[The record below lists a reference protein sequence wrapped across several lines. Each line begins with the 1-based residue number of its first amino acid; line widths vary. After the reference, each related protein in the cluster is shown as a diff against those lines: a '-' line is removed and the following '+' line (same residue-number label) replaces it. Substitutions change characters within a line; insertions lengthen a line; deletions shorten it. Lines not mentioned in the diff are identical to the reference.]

1 MATDLDLQ
9 EYLGGDFI
17 KGRDVDEP
25 LLLTI
30 SDVTE
35 QGFKDGSKKPVLHF
49 TETDQV
55 APLGRQN
62 LKRLMD
68 KFGERT
74 SLWVGRQVLLTQG
87 AEYQGNP
94 SLIVSP
100 YSNKRQPGAAAAGEA
115 APAQRRGVQAEPA
128 QRAAPAPAQ
137 RRAAPVVDDDPEDIP
152 F

>member
-1 MATDLDLQ
+1 MATDLDLN

-17 KGRDVDEP
+17 KGRDCDEP
-25 LLLTI
+25 MLLTI
-30 SDVTE
+30 ADVTE
-35 QGFKDGSKKPVLHF
+35 QGFKDGSKKPILHF
-49 TETDQV
+49 NETDQI

-68 KFGERT
+68 KYGERT

-94 SLIVSP
+94 SLIISP
-100 YSNKRQPGAAAAGEA
+100 YSNKPRSGAALAPAAGAAA
-115 APAQRRGVQAEPA
+115 PA
-128 QRAAPAPAQ
+128 
-137 RRAAPVVDDDPEDIP
+137 RRAAPVVDADPEVIP

>member
-1 MATDLDLQ
+1 MATDLDLN

-17 KGRDVDEP
+17 KGRDCAEP
-25 LLLTI
+25 MLLTI

-35 QGFKDGSKKPVLHF
+35 QGFKDGSKKPILHF
-49 TETDQV
+49 EETDQV
-55 APLGRQN
+55 APLGRLN

-68 KFGERT
+68 KLTERT

-100 YSNKRQPGAAAAGEA
+100 YSKRQMAAPAVGAAA
-115 APAQRRGVQAEPA
+115 PA
-128 QRAAPAPAQ
+128 
-137 RRAAPVVDDDPEDIP
+137 RRAAPVVDADPEDIP

>member
-25 LLLTI
+25 MLLTI

-100 YSNKRQPGAAAAGEA
+100 YSDKRRPGAAAAAGA
-115 APAQRRGVQAEPA
+115 ASPAQQAR
-128 QRAAPAPAQ
+128 RAAPAP
-137 RRAAPVVDDDPEDIP
+137 VWDDVQE
-152 F
+152 

>member
-1 MATDLDLQ
+1 MATDLDLN

-17 KGRDVDEP
+17 KGRDCDEP
-25 LLLTI
+25 MLFTI
-30 SDVTE
+30 ADVTE
-35 QGFKDGSKKPVLHF
+35 QGFKDGSKKPILHF
-49 TETDQV
+49 NETDQT

-68 KFGERT
+68 KYGERT

-94 SLIVSP
+94 SLIISP
-100 YSNKRQPGAAAAGEA
+100 YSNKRQNGGAAAGAA
-115 APAQRRGVQAEPA
+115 APAA
-128 QRAAPAPAQ
+128 QRAAVNP
-137 RRAAPVVDDDPEDIP
+137 DDIP

>member
-1 MATDLDLQ
+1 MATDLDLN

-17 KGRDVDEP
+17 KGRDCAEP
-25 LLLTI
+25 MLLTI

-35 QGFKDGSKKPVLHF
+35 QGFKDGTKKPILHF
-49 TETDQV
+49 EETDQV
-55 APLGRQN
+55 APLGRLN

-68 KFGERT
+68 KLTERT

-94 SLIVSP
+94 SLIISP
-100 YSNKRQPGAAAAGEA
+100 YSKRQNGAAAAGAA
-115 APAQRRGVQAEPA
+115 APAA
-128 QRAAPAPAQ
+128 QRAA
-137 RRAAPVVDDDPEDIP
+137 VNPEDIP

>member
-1 MATDLDLQ
+1 MATDLDLN

-17 KGRDVDEP
+17 KGRDCDEP
-25 LLLTI
+25 MLFTI
-30 SDVTE
+30 ADVTE
-35 QGFKDGSKKPVLHF
+35 QGFKDGSKKPILHF
-49 TETDQV
+49 NETDQT

-68 KFGERT
+68 KYGERT

-94 SLIVSP
+94 SLIISP
-100 YSNKRQPGAAAAGEA
+100 YSKRQNGAAAAGAA
-115 APAQRRGVQAEPA
+115 APAA
-128 QRAAPAPAQ
+128 QRAA
-137 RRAAPVVDDDPEDIP
+137 VNPEDIP